1 MARTTAIRHYRNI
14 GIVAHVDA
22 GKTTTSER
30 VLFYTGVLRRIGEV
44 HDGASV
50 MDWMEQEQERGITIT
65 AAATT
70 CYWRG
75 AQKQYVEHR
84 INLIDTPGHVDFT
97 IEVER
102 SLRVLDGAIV
112 VFCGVAGVQPQTET
126 VWRQANKFG
135 VPRIAFVNKLDR
147 PGADLARVGLE
158 IAHRLNTKAA
168 VMQLQ
173 IGREEA
179 FKGLVDLVSM
189 QAMYWP
195 NEDHGLTTT
204 YGPVPA
210 ELSEQARA
218 ARELL
223 VEAAA
228 EANDSL
234 TDKYIAS
241 GHLTEAEVLAGIRER
256 TLRNE
261 LVPVFGG
268 SAFRNMGVQ
277 ALLDAVVDHLPSPED
292 RLPVTGALVNGNAG
306 ARAPSDE
313 APFAALA
320 FKIANDPV
328 VGRLTFLR
336 VYSGVLVAG
345 DSVYNAARCVSER
358 VGRLLQMHANE
369 HVEIPEARAG
379 DIVAALD
386 LQHTTTGD
394 TLCFERDA
402 IALSRLDV
410 VEPVIAAALEARSQ
424 ADDALLQTALAL
436 LISEDPS
443 LRVHTDAHS
452 GQTILSGMGELHL
465 EVAIERLKREQRL
478 DLLVG
483 QPHVAY
489 REAVTQTVEQVGR
502 FVRQAGGHSR
512 QTQVRLRLEP
522 IGNHASASSCEFVA
536 DPSAAGMAPVDIVAI
551 RRAVYVALDGGA
563 VAGYPFIG
571 VRVTLLGGDCGEE
584 EAQDAAFAIAANL
597 ALRESMAPAKP
608 VLLEPIMTV
617 AVVTP
622 ASDMGEVVGEL
633 MRRRGTVTGMDGA
646 DDLRFLQ
653 AQVPLAE
660 MFGYSTHLRSA
671 TQGRGTFTMQP
682 AEYRIVPAAI
692 AAGVRKR

>member
-30 VLFYTGVLRRIGEV
+30 VLFYTGVLGKIGEV

-75 AQKQYVEHR
+75 AQKQYAEHR

-102 SLRVLDGAIV
+102 SLRVLDGAVV
-112 VFCGVAGVQPQTET
+112 VFCGVSGVQPQTET
-126 VWRQANKFG
+126 VWRQAHKFT
-135 VPRIAFVNKLDR
+135 VPRVAFVNKLDR
-147 PGADLARVGLE
+147 PGADLARVGVE
-158 IAHRLNTKAA
+158 IAQRLNTKAIA
-168 VMQLQ
+168 MQLQ

-179 FKGLVDLVSM
+179 FNGLVDLVSM
-189 QAMYWP
+189 QAMYWR

-210 ELSEQARA
+210 ELIEQAHA

-228 EANDSL
+228 EANDRL
-234 TDKYIAS
+234 TDKYISTGQLA
-241 GHLTEAEVLAGIRER
+241 HAEILAGIRER

-292 RLPVTGALVNGNAG
+292 RLPVTGSLANGNAG
-306 ARAPSDE
+306 TRDPSDD

-320 FKIANDPV
+320 FKIARDPV

-345 DSVYNAARCVSER
+345 DSVYNAGKCVSER

-369 HVEIPEARAG
+369 HVEIKEARAG
-379 DIVAALD
+379 DIVAAVE

-394 TLCFERDA
+394 TLCVECDV

-410 VEPVIAAALEARSQ
+410 VEPVISSAIEARSE
-424 ADDALLQTALAL
+424 ADDALLQAAVAL
-436 LISEDPS
+436 LMSEDPS
-443 LRVHTDAHS
+443 LRVHTDAQS

-465 EVAIERLKREQRL
+465 EVAVERLKREQRL
-478 DLLVG
+478 DLVVG
-483 QPHVAY
+483 KPRVAY
-489 REAVTQTVEQVGR
+489 REALTQTVEHVGR
-502 FVRQAGGHSR
+502 FMRQASGRSR
-512 QTQVRLRLEP
+512 HTQVRLRLEP
-522 IGNHASASSCEFVA
+522 IGNHAGTSDCEFVA
-536 DPSAAGMAPVDIVAI
+536 DESSAHMALSSVVAI
-551 RRAVYVALDGGA
+551 RRAVRETLDGGV
-563 VAGYPFIG
+563 VAGYPLIG
-571 VRVTLLGGDCGEE
+571 VRVTLLGGDCEE
-584 EAQDAAFAIAANL
+584 EDAHAAAFAIAANL
-597 ALRESMAPAKP
+597 ALKESMARANP
-608 VLLEPIMTV
+608 VLLEPIM
-617 AVVTP
+617 AVTAVTP

-646 DDLRFLQ
+646 DDLRVLQ
-653 AQVPLAE
+653 ALVPLAE

-682 AEYRIVPAAI
+682 AEYRIVPATI
-692 AAGVRKR
+692 AAGIKKR

>member
-75 AQKQYVEHR
+75 SHKQYPEHR

-102 SLRVLDGAIV
+102 SLRVLDGAV
-112 VFCGVAGVQPQTET
+112 VIFCGVSGVQSQTET
-126 VWRQANKFG
+126 VWRQAHKFS
-135 VPRIAFVNKLDR
+135 VPRVAFVNKLDR
-147 PGADLARVGLE
+147 PGADLARVRRE
-158 IAHRLNTKAA
+158 IAQRLHTRAIA
-168 VMQLQ
+168 MQLQ

-179 FKGLVDLVSM
+179 FNGLVDLVSM
-189 QAMYWP
+189 RAMYWR
-195 NEDHGLTTT
+195 NEDQGVTTT

-210 ELSEQARA
+210 ELAAEARA
-218 ARELL
+218 AREQL

-234 TDKYIAS
+234 TDKYIAN
-241 GHLTEAEVLAGIRER
+241 GQLTDSEILAGIRER

-277 ALLDAVVDHLPSPED
+277 ALLDAIIDHLPAPDD
-292 RLPVTGALVNGNAG
+292 RLPVTGLLANGNAG
-306 ARAPSDE
+306 ARAPADD

-345 DSVYNAARCVSER
+345 DRVHNAGRFVSER

-369 HVEIPEARAG
+369 HVEVPAARAG
-379 DIVAALD
+379 DIVVAVD

-394 TLCFERDA
+394 TLCVECDV
-402 IALSRLDV
+402 IALDRLDV
-410 VEPVIAAALEARSQ
+410 VEPVISSAIEARSD

-443 LRVHTDAHS
+443 LRVHTDAQS

-465 EVAIERLKREQRL
+465 EVAVERLKREQRL

-483 QPHVAY
+483 KPRVAY
-489 REAVTQTVEQVGR
+489 REALTQTVEHIGR
-502 FVRQAGGHSR
+502 FMRRTGGRGRH
-512 QTQVRLRLEP
+512 TQVRLRIEP
-522 IGNHASASSCEFVA
+522 IGNHAGASSCEFVA
-536 DPSAAGMAPVDIVAI
+536 AQSAADMAPASVAAI
-551 RRAVYVALDGGA
+551 GRAVRETLDGGF
-563 VAGYPFIG
+563 VAGYPLIG
-571 VRVTLLGGDCGEE
+571 VRVTLLSAACEE
-584 EAQDAAFAIAANL
+584 DDARDAAFAIATNL
-597 ALRESMAPAKP
+597 ALKESMARANP
-608 VLLEPIMTV
+608 VLLEPIMAV
-617 AVVTP
+617 AAVTP
-622 ASDMGEVVGEL
+622 ASDMGEVAGEL
-633 MRRRGTVTGMDGA
+633 MRRRGIVTGMDGTG
-646 DDLRFLQ
+646 DVRVLQ
-653 AQVPLAE
+653 ALVPLAE
-660 MFGYSTHLRSA
+660 LFGYSTHLRSA
-671 TQGRGTFTMQP
+671 TQGRGTFTMAP
-682 AEYRIVPAAI
+682 AEYRIVPPTI
-692 AAGVRKR
+692 AAGITRR